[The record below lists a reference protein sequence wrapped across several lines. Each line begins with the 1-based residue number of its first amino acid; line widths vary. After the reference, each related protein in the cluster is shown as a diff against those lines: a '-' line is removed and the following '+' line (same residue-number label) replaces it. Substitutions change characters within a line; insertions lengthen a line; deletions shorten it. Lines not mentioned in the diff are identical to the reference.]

1 MSRDYARGLVLS
13 GGGARGV
20 AHFGVLEVLENE
32 GLLPDLIV
40 GTSIGALVAALYGLT
55 GSASRALD
63 EMRDTLD
70 HPSYIALQRKG
81 ERLASRAPKHNGPAI
96 FAPLESA
103 RKMLMVVPHFARESL
118 MELSLMDDLIST
130 MIGNATFD
138 DLVIPIGIVS
148 LDVRSGKSI
157 VFTRGSLRTA
167 VLSSVALPG
176 IFPLI
181 SVRNWLLT
189 DGGPTAKVPVRIARM
204 MGARTILAVDVSYE
218 SPPRDAYDT
227 AFSALARVSDVI
239 SLRIRYED
247 LEQADVV
254 IRPDLGEIAWFEFDA
269 WEFLLREGQE
279 AAQQQLEEIRQLY
292 RPSLLERLRRKFRPR
307 RVCPAV
313 HTEFA
318 EAPPL

>member
-1 MSRDYARGLVLS
+1 
-13 GGGARGV
+13 
-20 AHFGVLEVLENE
+20 
-32 GLLPDLIV
+32 
-40 GTSIGALVAALYGLT
+40 
-55 GSASRALD
+55 
-63 EMRDTLD
+63 
-70 HPSYIALQRKG
+70 
-81 ERLASRAPKHNGPAI
+81 
-96 FAPLESA
+96 
-103 RKMLMVVPHFARESL
+103 MVVPHFARESL

-138 DLVIPIGIVS
+138 DLVVPIGIVS

-167 VLSSVALPG
+167 VLTSVALPG

-181 SVRNWLLT
+181 PVRNWLLT

-204 MGARTILAVDVSYE
+204 MGARTVLAVDVSYE
-218 SPPRDAYDT
+218 SPPKNSYDT

-239 SLRIRYED
+239 SHRLRYED

-279 AAQQQLEEIRQLY
+279 ATRQQLEEIRQLY
-292 RPSLLERLRRKFRPR
+292 RPSFLERLRRKFRPR